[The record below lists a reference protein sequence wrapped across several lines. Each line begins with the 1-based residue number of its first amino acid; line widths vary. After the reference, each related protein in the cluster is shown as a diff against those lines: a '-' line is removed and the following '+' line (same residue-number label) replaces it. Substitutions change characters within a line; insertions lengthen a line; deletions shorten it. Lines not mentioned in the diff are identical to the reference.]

1 MSKSLKGI
9 SPFKL
14 YYSKSFTQTKKLSND
29 NKKRTTQ
36 KQKIKRKKSFQYI
49 NKRKKEDLES
59 AFCLKI
65 NTLKKNILS
74 TKVTNFCVNF
84 KDTLTPKMIIKRKTN
99 TKAKK

>member
-1 MSKSLKGI
+1 M
-9 SPFKL
+9 
-14 YYSKSFTQTKKLSND
+14 TTKKEQPK
-29 NKKRTTQ
+29 NKKL
-36 KQKIKRKKSFQYI
+36 KKRKKSFQYI

-74 TKVTNFCVNF
+74 TKETNFCVNF